1 MLNVTQRAKIRLKE
15 LLERGKPDDPSVGLR
30 LGKTASGAL
39 GVFSDRG
46 RADDEIVEHEGVV
59 VLLVGQEI
67 AASMEDRTI
76 DYDERGPDR
85 RLVVT

>member
-1 MLNVTQRAKIRLKE
+1 M
-15 LLERGKPDDPSVGLR
+15 
-30 LGKTASGAL
+30 
-39 GVFSDRG
+39 FSDRG

>member
-1 MLNVTQRAKIRLKE
+1 MQRAKIRLKE